1 MKDKSSGKARGFGF
15 VTFAKEESV
24 DDVIK
29 DYSVHYLRGKW
40 IECKRAVAKEKLE
53 NSGIILNQSVQ
64 SSPGQRKLSSNNEEY
79 TEELCK
85 SLIDFILDD
94 D

>member
-29 DYSVHYLRGKW
+29 DYSVHYLRGK
-40 IECKRAVAKEKLE
+40 
-53 NSGIILNQSVQ
+53 
-64 SSPGQRKLSSNNEEY
+64 
-79 TEELCK
+79 
-85 SLIDFILDD
+85 
-94 D
+94 